1 MWSDRRWPAA
11 ILAMSLLANIFLVGV
26 ATGHISV
33 AKRGPAARPGQGA
46 AGWVRSSKLPPEDKH
61 AFSDVMRS
69 FRATIEAKR
78 FALRNAKTTLRD
90 AIAEP
95 TYDRSR
101 VGAAFAEVRRA
112 SVESQEVTQAALV
125 EALATLSPS
134 ARASLLPAR

>member
-26 ATGHISV
+26 AAGHIST
-33 AKRGPAARPGQGA
+33 AKRSPAPRPGQGA
-46 AGWVRSSKLPPEDKH
+46 AGWVRSSQLPPEDKH
-61 AFSDVMRS
+61 AFSDVMPS

-78 FALRNAKTTLRD
+78 FALRNAKTALRD

-95 TYDRSR
+95 TYDRSK

-125 EALATLSPS
+125 EALAKLSPV